1 MRKIAENCNGGMD
14 FFFLEAHA
22 LIRDHPRLRGEY
34 YLEEWKERFYLGSPP
49 LARGIRTNDN
59 SESLYARITP
69 ACAGN
74 TATSTYGDTI
84 SWDHPRLRGEY
95 AVSARKK
102 EKGLGSPPLARG
114 IRSTTTVLAGYC
126 GITPACAGNTGIR
139 AFRKPSS

>member
-1 MRKIAENCNGGMD
+1 M
-14 FFFLEAHA
+14 
-22 LIRDHPRLRGEY
+22 RGEY
-34 YLEEWKERFYLGSPP
+34 FVLSIGITVAAGSPP

-114 IRSTTTVLAGYC
+114 ILISLGLFFFPS
-126 GITPACAGNTGIR
+126 GITPACAGNTEYIPES
-139 AFRKPSS
+139 FQEI